1 MGKIIPVRSNT
12 NGAGLGQKSL
22 HVRFTALSC

>member
-12 NGAGLGQKSL
+12 NDAELGQKSR